1 VFGELV
7 TYPGQA
13 DREDAWYIKET
24 TGEVTMV
31 LMNILVSPL
40 PTVWRSSAKKMSSLS
55 RASNLPQP
63 LPLYYSTA
71 AIFLCSTGRNPMY
84 LSVH

>member
-40 PTVWRSSAKKMSSLS
+40 ATVWRSSAKKNEEFSK
-55 RASNLPQP
+55 PG
-63 LPLYYSTA
+63 Y
-71 AIFLCSTGRNPMY
+71 
-84 LSVH
+84 